1 MYVHVRNNKHSLFSL
16 SFPPNIIVI
25 FREKAASI
33 DGTVWKRCYDLAKS
47 WVKFLRLPNDH
58 KVHRARKI
66 QNE

>member
-1 MYVHVRNNKHSLFSL
+1 MYVDVRNNKHSLLVFL
-16 SFPPNIIVI
+16 FPQHRSNIPQ
-25 FREKAASI
+25 KAATI

-58 KVHRARKI
+58 KVHRAQKI